1 VYSIVTPERFLRQAR
16 AFFKRHPD
24 LKERFSKTVSDL
36 HKDPFAPHLKLHPL
50 KGRLEG
56 CHACSLTYSYRI
68 TLTIALVE
76 KELILLDIGSHGDVY
91 R

>member
-24 LKERFSKTVSDL
+24 LKERFKSVVADL
-36 HKDPFAPHLKLHPL
+36 QKDPFSPHLKLHPL

-68 TLTIALVE
+68 TLTIAVVD
-76 KELILLDIGSHGDVY
+76 KELILLDIGSHDEVY